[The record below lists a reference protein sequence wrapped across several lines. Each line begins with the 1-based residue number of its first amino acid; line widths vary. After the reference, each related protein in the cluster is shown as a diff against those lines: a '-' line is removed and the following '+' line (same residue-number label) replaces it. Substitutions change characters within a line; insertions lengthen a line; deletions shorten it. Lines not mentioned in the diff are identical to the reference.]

1 MLLIIQQYFKSISL
15 SIKWRPL
22 NTLAIDRYME
32 LFGALLFGYIVF
44 FIEITCAYLVYRMI
58 FYGGPITHLFLAGY
72 IIFMIIDRKA
82 DRDCSRGQG
91 SDWIRNMKI
100 FKYTANYYPVK
111 LIKTVNLSVDKNY
124 LFAVFP
130 HGVIGCGYYCSF
142 VTNGTNFHQ
151 LFPGIRSRQV
161 SLSYHFFIPFF
172 RELVLAWGAMSA
184 NYEGIKNAL
193 GQSTDENFKLNVKD
207 GYRSNA
213 VVLSVGGA
221 QEAMKS
227 KPGEYRIYLKK
238 RKGFIKAVLETGA
251 SLVPVF
257 SFGEV
262 DVYDQIDGPK
272 LRIFQTFM
280 KRLTTIAP
288 IIFVGRSFLPIGG
301 IPYRKPINIIV
312 GAPIEV
318 TKNPNPSQSD
328 IDNLHDRYMVEL
340 EKLFEEHKW
349 KYLKNAKDVNLII
362 E

>member
-1 MLLIIQQYFKSISL
+1 MI
-15 SIKWRPL
+15 
-22 NTLAIDRYME
+22 
-32 LFGALLFGYIVF
+32 LLFNF
-44 FIEITCAYLVYRMI
+44 YLLSDPMGLFMNDVYRK
-58 FYGGPITHLFLAGY
+58 FYGGPLTHLFLAGY

-100 FKYTANYYPVK
+100 FKYTSNYYPVK
-111 LIKTVNLSVDKNY
+111 LIKTANLPVDKNY

-130 HGVIGCGYYCSF
+130 HGVICCGCYCNF

-151 LFPGIRSRQV
+151 LFPGIRSRMV
-161 SLSYHFFIPFF
+161 SLTYHFYIPFY

-184 NYEGIKNAL
+184 KYESIKNAL
-193 GQSTDENFKLNVKD
+193 GQSTDENAPLNIKD

-213 VVLSVGGA
+213 VILSVGGA

-227 KPGEYRIYLKK
+227 KPGEYKIYLKK
-238 RKGFIKAVLETGA
+238 RKGFVKAVLETGA

-272 LRIFQTFM
+272 IRKFQVIL

-288 IIFVGRSFLPIGG
+288 IIFVGRSFLPVGG
-301 IPYRKPINIIV
+301 IPYRKPINTVI

-318 TKNPNPSQSD
+318 TKNPTPSQSD
-328 IDNLHDRYMVEL
+328 IDNLHERFMGEL
-340 EKLFEEHKW
+340 EKLFEEHKG